1 MNNIKDMKNGKK
13 KMALI
18 LAFVMMA
25 SVVAVP
31 VQKTSA
37 ASGTLWQV
45 DGKYTL
51 SKKKLVTYC
60 ALYSAASEM
69 KKKKRTFKITSSTK
83 FIHVNKNFKRKK
95 VKKSEIGKYIKK
107 IKKAPYFQFKF
118 KKGTATEIYYYEE

>member
-1 MNNIKDMKNGKK
+1 MNNIKNMKNGKK
-13 KMALI
+13 KIALI
-18 LAFVMMA
+18 LAFVLMA

-31 VQKTSA
+31 VPKTSA
-37 ASGTLWQV
+37 ESVNIWQV
-45 DGKYTL
+45 NGKFTL

-69 KKKKRTFKITSSTK
+69 KKKKRTFKITPSTK
-83 FIHVNKNFKRKK
+83 FIHVKNYKKK

>member
-1 MNNIKDMKNGKK
+1 MNNIKNMKNGKK
-13 KMALI
+13 KIALI

-69 KKKKRTFKITSSTK
+69 KKKKRTFKITPSTK
-83 FIHVNKNFKRKK
+83 FIHVKNYKKKK

-118 KKGTATEIYYYEE
+118 KNGTATEIDYCEE

>member
-1 MNNIKDMKNGKK
+1 
-13 KMALI
+13 
-18 LAFVMMA
+18 MA

-31 VQKTSA
+31 AQKTLAESVNI
-37 ASGTLWQV
+37 WQV
-45 DGKYTL
+45 NGKFTL

-69 KKKKRTFKITSSTK
+69 K
-83 FIHVNKNFKRKK
+83 KK

-118 KKGTATEIYYYEE
+118 KKGIATEIYYYEE

>member
-1 MNNIKDMKNGKK
+1 MNNIKNMKNGKK
-13 KMALI
+13 KIALI

-25 SVVAVP
+25 LVVAVP

-37 ASGTLWQV
+37 ESVNIWQV
-45 DGKYTL
+45 NGKYTL

-107 IKKAPYFQFKF
+107 IKKASYFQFKF
-118 KKGTATEIYYYEE
+118 KNGVATEIDYCEE

>member
-1 MNNIKDMKNGKK
+1 
-13 KMALI
+13 
-18 LAFVMMA
+18 MA

-31 VQKTSA
+31 VPKTSA
-37 ASGTLWQV
+37 ESVNIWQV
-45 DGKYTL
+45 NGKFTL

-69 KKKKRTFKITSSTK
+69 KKKKRTFKITPSTK
-83 FIHVNKNFKRKK
+83 FIHVKNYKKKK

>member
-1 MNNIKDMKNGKK
+1 MNNIKNMKNGKK
-13 KMALI
+13 KIAFI
-18 LAFVMMA
+18 LAFILMA

-37 ASGTLWQV
+37 ESVNIWQV
-45 DGKYTL
+45 NGKFTL

-69 KKKKRTFKITSSTK
+69 KKKKRTFKITPSTK
-83 FIHVNKNFKRKK
+83 FIHVKNYKKKK

-118 KKGTATEIYYYEE
+118 KKGTATEIDYCEE

>member
-1 MNNIKDMKNGKK
+1 MNNIKDIRNGKK
-13 KMALI
+13 KIALI
-18 LAFVMMA
+18 LAFILMA

-31 VQKTSA
+31 VQKTLAESVNI
-37 ASGTLWQV
+37 WQV
-45 DGKYTL
+45 NGKFTL

-69 KKKKRTFKITSSTK
+69 KKKKRTFKITPSTK
-83 FIHVNKNFKRKK
+83 FIHVKNYKKK

-118 KKGTATEIYYYEE
+118 KNGAATEIYYYEE

>member
-1 MNNIKDMKNGKK
+1 MNNIKNTKNGKK
-13 KMALI
+13 KIALI
-18 LAFVMMA
+18 LAFILMA

-31 VQKTSA
+31 VPKTSA
-37 ASGTLWQV
+37 ESVNIWQV
-45 DGKYTL
+45 NGKFTL

-69 KKKKRTFKITSSTK
+69 KKKKRTFKITPSTK
-83 FIHVNKNFKRKK
+83 FIHVKNYKKK

-118 KKGTATEIYYYEE
+118 KNGTATEIDYCEE

>member
-1 MNNIKDMKNGKK
+1 MNNIKNTKNGKK
-13 KMALI
+13 KIALI
-18 LAFVMMA
+18 LAFILMA

-31 VQKTSA
+31 AQKTLAESVNI
-37 ASGTLWQV
+37 WQV
-45 DGKYTL
+45 NGKFTL

-69 KKKKRTFKITSSTK
+69 KKKKRTFKITPSTK
-83 FIHVNKNFKRKK
+83 FIH
-95 VKKSEIGKYIKK
+95 